1 MSNTAVTPLFPTG
14 RRVQAWCVSN
24 LLSRRLTADTI
35 STNSGTPNLRGTPVN
50 LTQEQMDTLNFIDGY
65 NVRLDKRC
73 IGNFTNSASENI
85 PFYFTFINPLPSANY
100 RVFLQI
106 RHSPT
111 RGLWRGYTFLPWF
124 APSIINTTKYPKTQY
139 GFFVEAL
146 YMSSRGQSFS
156 GVSWTPLSPQGHP
169 LGTGTVAPWLGA
181 ALEGAAPGNDTNTHR
196 TSLVN
201 LVVI

>member
-24 LLSRRLTADTI
+24 LVSRRLTTDTI
-35 STNSGTPNLRGTPVN
+35 GTNSGTPNLRGTPVN

-73 IGNFTNSASENI
+73 IGKFTDLVSENI

-124 APSIINTTKYPKTQY
+124 APSIINTTKYPKTRY

-146 YMSSRGQSFS
+146 YMSSRGA
-156 GVSWTPLSPQGHP
+156 GDWNPLSPQGHP
-169 LGTGTVAPWLGA
+169 LGTGIVSWLGA
-181 ALEGAAPGNDTNTHR
+181 ALEGGSPGNDNNTHR